1 MKNSTTNYKDYIRPC
16 GAHQQELH
24 TPRMKTPSR
33 LFVSNDLLPSDET
46 LAQIENI
53 ATNDNLFRH
62 TVAMSD
68 VCSKPGRK
76 NASGTTIVS
85 ERHILPQV
93 NDSDPNCGMRLVR
106 TNLHEDTFSAED
118 VDRLFHAL
126 VPVVPTKTYVGT
138 TVSFDTVVDIC
149 RKGTGAAID
158 ALGIATR
165 NEIENSMSG
174 GNFFSKEMSRR
185 EIFDAIPRLFLF
197 LARHRLGIIG
207 AAGNHFVDLM
217 KVTDIIDQEGAKKFN
232 LTKGQYLFMIHTG
245 SGILGQYT
253 MYMYTAKK
261 REHIS
266 QSLMVALGRATF
278 DSQMK
283 KVYDG
288 MARKIEKHMTQ
299 EDLLSYDADS
309 LEGKLYMTARDAASN
324 FGTANRATIVH
335 NIGETIKTV
344 LGRDPEMDLLY
355 DLPHIYIGR
364 ENHFGTD
371 VWVHR
376 NNTSRAYGPSR
387 MAHHPL
393 FGQTGEPVFI
403 PSSMSTAAYIGVG
416 TDHNEDTFFS
426 APHGTGKAAQ
436 HTEDDV
442 PQSREELLA
451 KMARKGVKLYNARS
465 SKVMLQDSS
474 RYKNIER
481 VIEGVVDN
489 NIAAIVAKMEPVA
502 VIMY

>member
-1 MKNSTTNYKDYIRPC
+1 MKKSTPNYKDYLHPH
-16 GAHQQELH
+16 GAHQQELR
-24 TPRMKTPSR
+24 TPQMKVPSR
-33 LFVSNDLLPSDET
+33 LFVSDDLLPSNET
-46 LAQIENI
+46 LAQIESI
-53 ATNDNLFRH
+53 AANDGLFRH
-62 TVAMSD
+62 TAAMSD

-85 ERHILPQV
+85 EHHILPQV

-106 TNLHEDTFSAED
+106 TNLHEDTFSAD
-118 VDRLFHAL
+118 DIDRLFQSL
-126 VPVVPTKTYVGT
+126 VSVVPTKTYVGT

-149 RKGTGAAID
+149 RKGTQAAID
-158 ALGIATR
+158 ALGMKTR
-165 NEIENSMSG
+165 NEIENSMSA
-174 GNFFSKEMSRR
+174 GNFFGKEMSRR

-197 LARHRLGIIG
+197 MARHRLGIIG

-217 KVTDIIDQEGAKKFN
+217 KVTDIVDADRARKLN
-232 LTKGQYLFMIHTG
+232 LAKGQYLFMVHTG

-253 MYMYTAKK
+253 MYMYTAKR
-261 REHIS
+261 REHMS

-278 DSQMK
+278 DSQLK
-283 KVYDG
+283 KIYES
-288 MARKIEKHMTQ
+288 MARKIEKHMTK
-299 EDLLSYDADS
+299 ESLLSYDADS
-309 LEGKLYMTARDAASN
+309 MEGKLYMTARDAASN
-324 FGTANRATIVH
+324 FGTANRATIIH
-335 NIGETIKTV
+335 NISETIKTV
-344 LGRDPEMDLLY
+344 FDRDPAMDLLY
-355 DLPHIYIGR
+355 DLPHIYIGK
-364 ENHFGTD
+364 ENHFGKN

-416 TDHNEDTFFS
+416 TDNNEDTFFS
-426 APHGTGKAAQ
+426 APHGTGKAAR
-436 HTEDDV
+436 HSEDDV
-442 PQSREELLA
+442 PQNRTELFE

-465 SKVMLQDSS
+465 SKVMNQDSS

-481 VIEGVVDN
+481 VINGVVDN
-489 NIAAIVAKMEPVA
+489 KIATIVAKMEPVA